1 MQEKHLASADAI
13 VYNYFMRF
21 DVFSLF
27 PEIFEPYLAISIL
40 KRAIANGLIEVHTH
54 NIRDWAMDKHHLTDD
69 TPYGGG
75 GGMIMKPEPVFAAV
89 EDVMGQENNDPVILL
104 CPQGEVLNQ
113 HIAREL
119 AQHERVGII
128 CGRYE
133 SFDER
138 IRQHLATR
146 VISIGD
152 FVLTGG
158 ELPALI
164 LMDAVGR
171 IVPGVLGDAEAT
183 QDDSFAEDGLL
194 EYPQYTKPA
203 VFRDWEVPEILV
215 GGNHVEQAKWK
226 RQQSLIRT
234 LEWRPDLLEKA
245 RLTDKDKKFLEGYIK
260 SQEERNEIKPA
271 S

>member
-1 MQEKHLASADAI
+1 
-13 VYNYFMRF
+13 MRF

-27 PEIFEPYLAISIL
+27 PEIFQPYLDISIL

-54 NIRDWAMDKHHLTDD
+54 NIRDWATDKHHLTDD

-75 GGMIMKPEPVFAAV
+75 GGMIMKPEPIFAAV
-89 EDVMGQENNDPVILL
+89 EDIMGQPPKDPVILL

-113 HIAREL
+113 QIAREL
-119 AQHERVGII
+119 AQHERIGII

-203 VFRDWEVPEILV
+203 IFRGWEVPDILQ

-234 LEWRPDLLEKA
+234 LHWRPELLEIA
-245 RLTDKDKKFLEGYIK
+245 NLSDKDKKFLESYIK
-260 SQEERNEIKPA
+260 SCEDQNQDKSA

>member
-1 MQEKHLASADAI
+1 
-13 VYNYFMRF
+13 
-21 DVFSLF
+21 
-27 PEIFEPYLAISIL
+27 
-40 KRAIANGLIEVHTH
+40 
-54 NIRDWAMDKHHLTDD
+54 
-69 TPYGGG
+69 
-75 GGMIMKPEPVFAAV
+75 MIMKPEPVFAAV
-89 EDVMGQENNDPVILL
+89 EDIMGPAMADPVVLL
-104 CPQGEVLNQ
+104 CPQGEVFNQ
-113 HIAREL
+113 QIAREL
-119 AQHERVGII
+119 AKHERIGII

-138 IRQHLATR
+138 IREHLATR

-183 QDDSFAEDGLL
+183 QEDSFAEDGLL

-203 VFRDWEVPEILV
+203 NFRGWEVPEILQ

-234 LEWRPDLLEKA
+234 LNWRPDLLEKA
-245 RLTDKDKKFLEGYIK
+245 NLTIKDKKFLENYMK
-260 SQEERNEIKPA
+260 SFEEEKKSA